1 MAEDRRIK
9 YTKMVL
15 RESLLKLMK
24 EKPISRISIK
34 AICENAD
41 INRTTYYSHYT
52 DQYDQ
57 LNKIE
62 LEFIEGIE
70 KLLDSMTTANPVDII
85 TKIFDYI
92 AENRDFCFILL
103 SPNGDMAF
111 EEKVSQLIRQN
122 VLASLKNLFVE
133 EHSTADYIYTY
144 IFTGSVGI
152 VKKWLTDSSGKFSS
166 RDMANLLIG
175 LTVSG
180 TGKKNR

>member
-1 MAEDRRIK
+1 MAEDRRIR

-15 RESLLKLMK
+15 CESLIKLMK

-41 INRTTYYSHYT
+41 INRATYYAHYT
-52 DQYDQ
+52 DQFDQ

-70 KLLDSMTTANPVDII
+70 KLLEGMTETNPVDII

-92 AENRDFCFILL
+92 EANHDLCCTLL
-103 SPNGDMAF
+103 SPNGDIAF
-111 EEKVSQLIRQN
+111 EDKVSQLIRQN
-122 VLASLKNLFVE
+122 VLASMKDLFVE

-152 VKKWLTDSSGKFSS
+152 VKKWLTDKSGKFSS
-166 RDMANLLIG
+166 HDMAKLLLG
-175 LTVSG
+175 LTDKG
-180 TGKKNR
+180 TGKKIH